1 MFYQAKNGQ
10 VQIGEQVMEYIS
22 FGKGAR
28 KLIMLPGL
36 GDGLKTAKGMAIPFA
51 LLYRQFAKDFT
62 VYVCSRKNNLPEG
75 YTIAQMAKDQAEA
88 MEKLGIDCAD
98 IIGVSQGGA
107 IAQELALTYPDKVG
121 KLILVVTF
129 AGQNTTLQTLME
141 KWIEMARKEE
151 YAKLM
156 IDNFENSYSEGY
168 LKKYRM
174 FYPIITKIGKPRSF
188 DRFIIQAQS
197 ILTHKARERLAEI
210 SHPTLIV
217 GGRQDKIVT
226 VEESLQMAETIPNS
240 ELYIYEDFGHGLYEE
255 GKDFIP
261 RVLEFL
267 KN

>member
-28 KLIMLPGL
+28 KLSMLPGL

-98 IIGVSQGGA
+98 MIGVSQGGA

-156 IDNFENSYSEGY
+156 
-168 LKKYRM
+168 
-174 FYPIITKIGKPRSF
+174 T
-188 DRFIIQAQS
+188 IQFVYQD
-197 ILTHKARERLAEI
+197 LMELI
-210 SHPTLIV
+210 SH
-217 GGRQDKIVT
+217 
-226 VEESLQMAETIPNS
+226 
-240 ELYIYEDFGHGLYEE
+240 H
-255 GKDFIP
+255 
-261 RVLEFL
+261 
-267 KN
+267 